1 MHDAAAPAEAG
12 AAPAGLLTPQ
22 HLMRRRSGG
31 LATIAL
37 LLCAAHA
44 AVAPTEYPAADECE
58 AATEQDGRRGGVGSG
73 WRQEASLR
81 PTPCAFPVLS
91 AAELSTVQLA
101 QRCAGA
107 STPLLIRG
115 LLDRPK
121 WRDAMASLS
130 DRKAL
135 LAEHGD
141 EEVRLSLGSFLA
153 AGPEASSEQLNAAK
167 LAYMRQAWAADGST
181 MREGLLRQVGSGEA
195 RPIVRLG
202 DFVEALRGGAA
213 PPGAYIFHNISE
225 SGGLAAAVAPL

>member
-1 MHDAAAPAEAG
+1 
-12 AAPAGLLTPQ
+12 
-22 HLMRRRSGG
+22 MRRRSGG
-31 LATIAL
+31 LATAAL
-37 LLCAAHA
+37 LLCAHA
-44 AVAPTEYPAADECE
+44 AIAPTEDPAADECE
-58 AATEQDGRRGGVGSG
+58 AAKDQDGSGAGAGSG
-73 WRQEASLR
+73 WRQDASLR
-81 PTPCAFPVLS
+81 PTPCAFPAIS

-107 STPLLIRG
+107 TTPLLIRG
-115 LLDRPK
+115 LLARPK

-195 RPIVRLG
+195 RPTVRLG
-202 DFVEALRGGAA
+202 DFVEALRGGSA
-213 PPGAYIFHNISE
+213 PPDAYVFHNISE
-225 SGGLAAAVAPL
+225 SDGLAAAVAPL